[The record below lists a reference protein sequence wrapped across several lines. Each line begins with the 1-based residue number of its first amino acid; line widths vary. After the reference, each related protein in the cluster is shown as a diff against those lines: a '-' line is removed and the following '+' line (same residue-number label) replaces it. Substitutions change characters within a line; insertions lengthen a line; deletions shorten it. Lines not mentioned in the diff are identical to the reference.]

1 MMIDINCDMGESFGS
16 YTLGND
22 AAVIE
27 AVTSANIAC
36 GYHAGDPLVMAET
49 VKLAV
54 EHGAGVGAHPGFP
67 DLMGFGRRAME
78 TFPGEITHYLLY
90 QMGAL
95 SAFARAHGTTLQHVK
110 PHGALYNMAA
120 ADEPIAREVVDA
132 VKAFDQDLI
141 LVTLPGSVLAEM
153 AVAEGLL
160 VAREFFPDRA
170 YLDTGRLA
178 PRSMEG
184 AVIHDPQAVR
194 ERVVRL
200 VREGRLTT
208 IEGNDISV
216 QADTLC
222 VHGDTPQAWRLA
234 AAVREALEAA
244 KISVSPM
251 SRFLM

>member
-1 MMIDINCDMGESFGS
+1 
-16 YTLGND
+16 
-22 AAVIE
+22 
-27 AVTSANIAC
+27 
-36 GYHAGDPLVMAET
+36 
-49 VKLAV
+49 
-54 EHGAGVGAHPGFP
+54 
-67 DLMGFGRRAME
+67 ME

-95 SAFARAHGTTLQHVK
+95 SAFARAHGTSLQHVK

-120 ADEPIAREVVDA
+120 ADEQIAREVVDA

-153 AVAEGLL
+153 AVLEGLL

-208 IEGNDISV
+208 IEGNEISV

-234 AAVREALEAA
+234 AAVREALETA
-244 KISVSPM
+244 KITVSPM
-251 SRFLM
+251 SRFLT